1 MNVTIDQTKKIAP
14 TDKNPIP
21 VMNSFILGKGILID
35 FNPNSNNQLPVI
47 RERNITVLGFE
58 ALEANLF
65 LNNSLKKKC
74 DSKH

>member
-1 MNVTIDQTKKIAP
+1 MYAMNVTIDQTKKIAP

-47 RERNITVLGFE
+47 RERNITVLTGCSVGTNR
-58 ALEANLF
+58 A
-65 LNNSLKKKC
+65 S
-74 DSKH
+74 